1 MKRLVLLL
9 LLASPSLQAK
19 DGYSQ
24 FYTATPGATP
34 EAVRANRA
42 NPPPAMPLVVRFS
55 DDPNVVIQAYARKGY
70 DSIGYS
76 TFTSGRPEK
85 EDGAIKQ
92 AQRVEADIVAL
103 LNPEFSES
111 VTRVVPVTTPTTQ
124 TTYSSGQATA
134 YGNNGSVTA
143 YGTGTSTTQGS
154 TTTYVPRTTN
164 RYEYGAIYFVKG
176 KFNFGA
182 YTRPLNDSE
191 RRRLE
196 TNSGLVILLVV
207 DDTPAFK
214 SDILPGDILLS
225 GNGIPISNEDVF
237 SQIKTSNAGKTLN
250 LLIDRDGRR
259 VTKSVQL
266 PAAD

>member
-1 MKRLVLLL
+1 
-9 LLASPSLQAK
+9 
-19 DGYSQ
+19 
-24 FYTATPGATP
+24 
-34 EAVRANRA
+34 
-42 NPPPAMPLVVRFS
+42 
-55 DDPNVVIQAYARKGY
+55 
-70 DSIGYS
+70 
-76 TFTSGRPEK
+76 
-85 EDGAIKQ
+85 
-92 AQRVEADIVAL
+92 VAL

-124 TTYSSGQATA
+124 TTTSPGQATA

-196 TNSGLVILLVV
+196 TYSGLVILLVV

-214 SDILPGDILLS
+214 SDILPGDILLT

-237 SQIKTSNAGKTLN
+237 SQIKASSAGKTLD
-250 LLIDRDGRR
+250 LLIDRDGRKIS
-259 VTKSVQL
+259 KSVPL
-266 PAAD
+266 PAN